1 MSNRTSLDIAR
12 LVSPLGIDT
21 FLERYWEREPL
32 HIARDDAH
40 FYADLFSLA
49 ELDTLL
55 VQSRMTSRDLRV
67 FSKQSGLAYEAL
79 NLMDRGADQR
89 NRGPDL
95 RPLHEAY
102 RNGQSVIVE
111 MRRLWPQLD
120 RLCRAFEQAFRRKVS
135 AELYMT
141 PRRSQAFDVHYDL
154 VDVFL
159 LQLDGA
165 KTWHVYEPIME
176 APSPVHRDG
185 RNCAEQV
192 GDPKYVFEVK
202 KGDLLYMPCGFPHQ
216 GITSD
221 TSSLHISVGVTALYL
236 HDLLKMVVDFAAREH
251 AALRR
256 PLRGAF
262 AHPRDA
268 GLDAASISQC
278 LQLLNDESFLADAL
292 AQIEESFFDS
302 LDQVPDGQFAEID
315 GTDEIAAET
324 LLERR
329 TDQFCVVRSGDETAT
344 LRFVGGG
351 VSGPSWLAEQ
361 FNWVAATPRFRAEE
375 LPGEMS
381 LDSKL
386 VLTRRLVKEGL
397 LRKARGEG
405 NGAY

>member
-1 MSNRTSLDIAR
+1 MTSLDIAR
-12 LVSPLGIDT
+12 LVSPIGIDA
-21 FLERYWEREPL
+21 FLARHWEREPL
-32 HIARDDAH
+32 HIARNDQH
-40 FYADLFSLA
+40 FYADLFSLSD
-49 ELDTLL
+49 LDTLL

-79 NLMDRGADQR
+79 NQMDRAADQR

-111 MRRLWPQLD
+111 MRRLWPGLD
-120 RLCRAFEQAFRRKVS
+120 HLCRGFEQMFRRKVS

-141 PRRSQAFDVHYDL
+141 PRRSQAFDVHFDL

-159 LQLDGA
+159 LQLEGA
-165 KTWHVYEPIME
+165 KTWHVYEPLVE
-176 APSPVHRDG
+176 APSPVHRNG
-185 RNCAEQV
+185 RNCADEV

-221 TSSLHISVGVTALYL
+221 ASSLHISIGVTALYL
-236 HDLLKMVVDFAAREH
+236 HDLLKMVVDHAARQH

-262 AHPRDA
+262 ASPENA
-268 GLDAASISQC
+268 GLDAASVSEC
-278 LQLLNDESFLADAL
+278 LRLLDDKAFLSSAL

-302 LDQVPDGQFAEID
+302 LDPVPDGQFAEID
-315 GTDEIAAET
+315 GTDEINAET

-329 TDQFCVVRSGDETAT
+329 TDQLCVVRNGGDTAT

-351 VSGPSWLAEQ
+351 ITGPAWLADQ
-361 FNWVAATPRFRAEE
+361 FHWVAETPRFRAEE
-375 LPGEMS
+375 LPGDMS
-381 LDSKL
+381 PDSKL
-386 VLTRRLVKEGL
+386 VLARRLVKEGL
-397 LRKARGEG
+397 LRQARGEG
-405 NGAY
+405 HGTS